1 MFLEQLSAIDE
12 RVRFQVRMKHFLG
25 FPNPAFSAFLLFS
38 ADKISLKVPMEVEH
52 SRAFLDCALTGKKIT
67 QVNYISQLDKKED
80 DHER

>member
-1 MFLEQLSAIDE
+1 
-12 RVRFQVRMKHFLG
+12 
-25 FPNPAFSAFLLFS
+25 
-38 ADKISLKVPMEVEH
+38 MEVEH